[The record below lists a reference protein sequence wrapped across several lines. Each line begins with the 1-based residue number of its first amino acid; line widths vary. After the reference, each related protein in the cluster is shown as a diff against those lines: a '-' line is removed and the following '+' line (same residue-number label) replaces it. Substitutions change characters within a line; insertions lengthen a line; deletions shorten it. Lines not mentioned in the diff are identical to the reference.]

1 MVILRLC
8 EGEPTSMRSVAAFAY
23 YTYAQLT
30 PPELQ
35 VTPKK
40 ESLKK
45 GGGGNPCVCEQLN
58 SRRTLT
64 LPYPKFVALKLAL
77 VFLQSLLVVIRLL
90 FRVYFCLFMFCF
102 LYSLQ
107 LHFLVHSLKRKLM
120 RMPKLAHSFLL
131 SLPLVLSLSLSV
143 GYRGSL
149 ALSARTCPLCPQQRQ
164 RRRTVFTFIVQ
175 LIRHLLLLSLL
186 PFLLLLLL
194 LLVC

>member
-1 MVILRLC
+1 MILRLC
-8 EGEPTSMRSVAAFAY
+8 EGEPTSMRSVAAYAH
-23 YTYAQLT
+23 YTYAQLA

-40 ESLKK
+40 ESMKK
-45 GGGGNPCVCEQLN
+45 GVPTLVCEQLN

-64 LPYPKFVALKLAL
+64 LPYPKFVGLKQPSEACLA
-77 VFLQSLLVVIRLL
+77 FASSLLVVIRLL

-120 RMPKLAHSFLL
+120 RMPKLSHSPSL
-131 SLPLVLSLSLSV
+131 SLPLVLSLSV

-149 ALSARTCPLCPQQRQ
+149 ALSSRTCPLCPQRQ

-186 PFLLLLLL
+186 LLFLLLLL